1 MAAAGGSGRVLV
13 TGGTGFLGRH
23 LLDLLAEGTHEVV
36 VLVREETDRTGLAG
50 RPIIPVK
57 ADYDDPASLLRALEG
72 VTRVYHLGAAVDDQ
86 DEEILERGNV
96 RATRSL
102 AEACLRARSGPP
114 LFVYASS
121 IAAAGPSTPGRPKT
135 EAEPCR
141 PVSAYGR
148 SKLKAERVLLSLRP
162 ALPSVLLRLPNLIGS
177 GQRQME
183 TTMALIARRIV
194 PIPGNGDRQTS
205 LCTAADA
212 ARALLLAA
220 ERSPGRGEI
229 YNVSDGAAYRWEDI
243 VAPLVRV
250 LASGPVVRLRTPAL
264 IAVAALMEVGAG
276 IRNAA
281 PRLTVHDVR
290 SARRNYWV
298 FDDSKIRREL
308 EFRPSASVARELER
322 IARAYRD
329 EKGAQRGAVPAK
341 KPMLDG
347 IRSPISRPRA

>member
-1 MAAAGGSGRVLV
+1 MAAAAAPGRVLV

-23 LLDLLAEGTHEVV
+23 LLDLLADGTREVA
-36 VLVREETDRTGLAG
+36 VLVRRETDRKSLAG
-50 RPIIPVK
+50 RPVIPV
-57 ADYDDPASLLRALEG
+57 AGDYDDPASLSRALAD

-86 DEEILERGNV
+86 DEEILERGNAG
-96 RATRSL
+96 ATRAL
-102 AEACLRARSGPP
+102 AEACLRTPSSPP

-121 IAAAGPSTPGRPKT
+121 ISASGPSRPGRPKT

-148 SKLKAERVLLSLRP
+148 SKRKAEQILQSLSS
-162 ALPSVLLRLPNLIGS
+162 ALPSVILRLPNLIGM

-183 TTMALIARRIV
+183 TTLALIARRIV
-194 PIPGNGDRQTS
+194 PIPGNRDRQTS
-205 LCTAADA
+205 LCTAVDA

-264 IAVAALMEVGAG
+264 IASAALMEAWAG
-276 IRNAA
+276 VRRAA

-290 SARRNYWV
+290 SARENYWI
-298 FDDSKIRREL
+298 FDDAKIRKEL
-308 EFRPSASVARELER
+308 GFRPAVSVEEELDR

-329 EKGAQRGAVPAK
+329 ERRAH
-341 KPMLDG
+341 
-347 IRSPISRPRA
+347 RSPIVKAASAVGTAQEIALR